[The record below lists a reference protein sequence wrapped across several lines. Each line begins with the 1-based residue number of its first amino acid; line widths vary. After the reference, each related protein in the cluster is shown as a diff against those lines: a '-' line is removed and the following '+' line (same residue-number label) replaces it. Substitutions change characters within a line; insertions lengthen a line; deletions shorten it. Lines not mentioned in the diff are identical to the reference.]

1 MDSSTTA
8 RTGLAEE
15 LAQLFSK
22 HITHY
27 IIEHPEANIGDV
39 EELMRQ
45 ELQAI
50 G

>member
-22 HITHY
+22 HIT
-27 IIEHPEANIGDV
+27 
-39 EELMRQ
+39 
-45 ELQAI
+45 
-50 G
+50 